1 MYIHTYIHTHIY
13 IYTYTHTHTHTH
25 DHSEKMMPARSSVL
39 KLLTLHSLAFYKTV
53 ERVEEEN
60 LQVKCVPT
68 SFQAS
73 QILDVNA

>member
-1 MYIHTYIHTHIY
+1 MYIHTYIHIY
-13 IYTYTHTHTHTH
+13 IYIHTHTHN
-25 DHSEKMMPARSSVL
+25 HSEKMMPARSSVL